1 MQYRLLKFLLASLL
15 LLFSQ
20 TGWSQQSDRNQ
31 AATIEA
37 DRVEFDD
44 QKKLSVYRGNVI
56 FIQGSTKISAEQMTL
71 YNKKGQLDRLRIE
84 GSPATFSQLDD
95 DDKPIDANST
105 LMHYHTDS
113 GLLKLRGNAQLTRP
127 GESIQS
133 EQIDYNSK
141 NKTVLANSTNEKGT
155 SKGRVK
161 IILLPNN
168 ADGSKT
174 P

>member
-1 MQYRLLKFLLASLL
+1 MQYRPLKILLALL
-15 LLFSQ
+15 LLLLSQ
-20 TGWSQQSDRNQ
+20 TSWSKQSDRDQ

-44 QKKLSVYRGNVI
+44 QKKLSVYQGNVI
-56 FIQGSTKISAEQMTL
+56 FIQGSTKISAEQMTV
-71 YNKKGQLDRLRIE
+71 YNKKGQLERLRIE
-84 GSPATFSQLDD
+84 GDPAKFSQLDD
-95 DDKPIDANST
+95 DNNPVDANSS

-141 NKTVLANSTNEKGT
+141 DKTVLANSANEKGN

-161 IILLPNN
+161 ITLLPN
-168 ADGSKT
+168 KT
-174 P
+174 DSQTTP

>member
-1 MQYRLLKFLLASLL
+1 MQHRLLKLFLAALL
-15 LLFSQ
+15 ILFSQ
-20 TGWSQQSDRNQ
+20 TGWSKQNDRDQ

-44 QKKLSVYRGNVI
+44 QKKLSVYQGNVI

-71 YNKKGQLDRLRIE
+71 YNKEGQLDRLRIE
-84 GSPATFSQLDD
+84 GKPATFSQLDD
-95 DDKPIDANST
+95 DNKPIDANST
-105 LMHYHTDS
+105 LMHYYTDS

-141 NKTVLANSTNEKGT
+141 DKTVLANSTNEKGNT
-155 SKGRVK
+155 KGRVK
-161 IILLPNN
+161 IILLPNKT
-168 ADGSKT
+168 DGQQT